1 MMSGDES
8 TGIEVG
14 GKREMGESTRTQ
26 LTMKEKTVGY
36 GGEDS
41 RLWRRRRS
49 AMEEKRGE
57 KGLRGGEN
65 RYPIFIFIFSFFLF
79 LLDG

>member
-36 GGEDS
+36 GGEE
-41 RLWRRRRS
+41 RGKTGKWAKRRR
-49 AMEEKRGE
+49 EQE
-57 KGLRGGEN
+57 
-65 RYPIFIFIFSFFLF
+65 
-79 LLDG
+79 